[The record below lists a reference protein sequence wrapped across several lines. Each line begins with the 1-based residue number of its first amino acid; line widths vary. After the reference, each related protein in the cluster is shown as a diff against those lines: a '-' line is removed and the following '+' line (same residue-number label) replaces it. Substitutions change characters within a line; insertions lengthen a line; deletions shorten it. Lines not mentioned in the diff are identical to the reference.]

1 MLLISIIRIDHFHLE
16 DHRASPQDSKC
27 LSAFQNQYRVILYLI
42 QYAKNYS
49 LKKKKKKKIKKKE
62 EEEEEKDHAKLT
74 HNISMISS

>member
-49 LKKKKKKKIKKKE
+49 LKKIKKNKKKE

>member
-1 MLLISIIRIDHFHLE
+1 MPLISIIRIDHFHLG

-49 LKKKKKKKIKKKE
+49 LKKIKKNKKKE